1 MSESAIESPGR
12 TARRNAN
19 THRLS
24 VCAQRLA
31 DEHGVDGFTM
41 DELAAEAGVSRRTLF
56 NYFPTKDDAILG
68 PQPEVDADLLA
79 QFRSGG
85 PTGDL
90 LDDLAALVRDLVAA
104 KSTTREDVAVI
115 HRVMEA
121 NPRLMKLA
129 HERFHAFG
137 EAVLSDIETREGTAY
152 DAVRARVAITVL
164 GALVAL
170 ALDTFVH
177 RDADATLSELFDIAV
192 SHATTLLA

>member
-1 MSESAIESPGR
+1 M
-12 TARRNAN
+12 
-19 THRLS
+19 
-24 VCAQRLA
+24 CAQRLA

-41 DELAAEAGVSRRTLF
+41 DDLAADAGVSRRTLF

-68 PQPEVDADLLA
+68 PQPQVDADLLA

-90 LDDLAALVRDLVAA
+90 LADLATLVRDLMAS
-104 KSTTREDVAVI
+104 KSTTREDVAVV

-137 EAVLSDIETREGTAY
+137 EAVLSDIEAREGDAY

-170 ALDTFVH
+170 ALDTFVN
-177 RDADATLSELFDIAV
+177 RDADATLSELFEIAFT
-192 SHATTLLA
+192 HARSPLA